1 MGCWIVY
8 LESKLLSTVL
18 CNLAQV
24 SFSHVP
30 PTVPSTRKKE
40 LFPSYACACTCV
52 APVHMCF
59 FLCLWSWSWSWFCAC
74 ACAMLMLMIAS
85 YVWTSAYCVLLLE
98 FRRTLSLPHS
108 RTPALDKKSTAKLF
122 SIRSLGS
129 DKLMFKKTA
138 ASIVNIFQSGFSCEA
153 VRPFW
158 SHLSVISNHLRNWK
172 YKQPI
177 F

>member
-1 MGCWIVY
+1 
-8 LESKLLSTVL
+8 
-18 CNLAQV
+18 
-24 SFSHVP
+24 
-30 PTVPSTRKKE
+30 
-40 LFPSYACACTCV
+40 
-52 APVHMCF
+52 MCF
-59 FLCLWSWSWSWFCAC
+59 FLCLWSWSWSWSWSWFC

-122 SIRSLGS
+122 SIRTLGS

-153 VRPFW
+153 VHPFW
-158 SHLSVISNHLRNWK
+158 SHLPVMPNHLRKLQITKSRSFKRRGLTYSLGLTNDL
-172 YKQPI
+172 I
-177 F
+177 NGG